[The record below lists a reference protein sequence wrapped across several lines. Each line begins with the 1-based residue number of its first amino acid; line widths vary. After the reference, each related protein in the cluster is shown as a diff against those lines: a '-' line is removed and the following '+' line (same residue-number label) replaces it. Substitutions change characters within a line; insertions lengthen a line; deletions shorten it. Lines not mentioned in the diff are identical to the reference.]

1 MINRTIAPKT
11 STVTHIDFQSPEIDT
26 LENKVQV
33 YSMRKTD
40 DETVRIDFVFDAG
53 SLKTSKIVAQLTGEL
68 LFSGTENKSSE
79 EIDEE
84 IDRLGGFTGVEVST
98 EKSTISLIGLREHVV
113 AIAEIVVDAM
123 INVNFNPKEIK
134 QLLQSK
140 KKKMA
145 ISLEKVST
153 QARRAF
159 LSDLF
164 KNSPYGDLA
173 QLEDFNHIEK
183 NDLIEFH
190 HSKYLSGLQY
200 ISIVGAVSDQDL
212 NSIKTLGNQFN
223 KDEVTPIEYDYSY
236 SPNVIHIEKEQ
247 ALQTAIRVGRVLFNK
262 QHTDFIK
269 FSVVNTILGGYF
281 GSRLMTSIREDKGY
295 TYGIGSGVA
304 QLLET
309 GYFFI
314 STEVG
319 KEFKDLT
326 LEAIQNEIKILQT
339 EEVSEKELDLVKNY
353 IIGQILEQSDGAQA
367 MMDRFIAVE
376 TYGMDYTYYDE
387 FIKQV
392 NEITPIEV
400 MALANQYLKWE
411 DFTIVSAG

>member
-1 MINRTIAPKT
+1 MMNRTIAPKT
-11 STVTHIDFQSPEIDT
+11 TTITHIDFQSPEIET
-26 LENKVQV
+26 LENKVEV
-33 YSMRKTD
+33 FVMRETT

-53 SLKTSKIVAQLTGEL
+53 SLKTSKIIAQLTGEL
-68 LFSGTENKSSE
+68 LFSGSPDKTSE
-79 EIDEE
+79 EIDEA
-84 IDRLGGFTGVEVST
+84 IDRLGGFTGAEVST
-98 EKSTISLIGLREHVV
+98 EKSTISIIGLREHIV
-113 AIAEIVVDAM
+113 AITKIVVDAM
-123 INVNFNPKEIK
+123 INVNFNPKEIN
-134 QLLQSK
+134 QLLQTK

-164 KNSPYGDLA
+164 SNSPYGDLT
-173 QLEDFNHIEK
+173 QLEDYDHIDQS
-183 NDLIEFH
+183 DLVEFH
-190 HSKYLSGLQY
+190 KHKYLSGLQY
-200 ISIVGAVSDQDL
+200 ISIVGALEDEDL
-212 NSIKTLGNQFN
+212 KAIENLGNQFS
-223 KDEVTPIEYDYSY
+223 KEEVTAIDYDYSY
-236 SPNVIHIEKEQ
+236 TPNAIHIEKDQ
-247 ALQTAIRVGRVLFNK
+247 ALQTAIRIGRVLFNK

-295 TYGIGSGVA
+295 TYGIGSGIA

-326 LEAIQNEIKILQT
+326 LEAIAAEIKLLQT
-339 EEVSEKELDLVKNY
+339 EEVGEAELALVKNY
-353 IIGQILEQSDGAQA
+353 IIGQVLEQSDGAQA
-367 MMDRFIAVE
+367 MMDRFISVE
-376 TYGMDYTYYDE
+376 TYGMDFSYYDD

-392 NEITPIEV
+392 NEITPAEIKT
-400 MALANQYLKWE
+400 LAQQYLVWE
-411 DFTIVSAG
+411 DFTVVTAG

>member
-1 MINRTIAPKT
+1 MMNRTLAPKT
-11 STVTHIDFQSPEIDT
+11 STITHIDFQSPEIDT
-26 LENKVQV
+26 LANKVNI
-33 YSMRKTD
+33 YSMRETD
-40 DETVRIDFVFDAG
+40 DQTVHIDFVFDAG
-53 SLKTSKIVAQLTGEL
+53 SLKTSKIIAQLTGEL
-68 LFSGTENKSSE
+68 LFSGSADKTSDEIE
-79 EIDEE
+79 EA
-84 IDRLGGFTGVEVST
+84 IDRLGGFTGVEIST
-98 EKSTISLIGLREHVV
+98 EKATISVIGLKEHIVS
-113 AIAEIVVDAM
+113 IAKTVVDA
-123 INVNFNPKEIK
+123 IIHVNFNPKEIN

-164 KNSPYGDLA
+164 NNSPYGDLT
-173 QLEDFNHIEK
+173 QLEDYDQIDQG
-183 NDLIEFH
+183 DLIEFH
-190 HSKYLSGLQY
+190 KHKYLSGLQY
-200 ISIVGAVSDQDL
+200 ISIVGAL
-212 NSIKTLGNQFN
+212 NDENLNAIKELGNQFS
-223 KDEVTPIEYDYSY
+223 KDDVTTIEYDYSY
-236 SPNVIHIEKEQ
+236 TPNNIHVEKEQ
-247 ALQTAIRVGRVLFNK
+247 AVQTAIRVGRVLFNK

-326 LEAIQNEIKILQT
+326 LEAIKTEITLLQT
-339 EEVSEKELDLVKNY
+339 EEVSEKELMLVKNY

-367 MMDRFIAVE
+367 MMDRFISVE
-376 TYGMDYTYYDE
+376 TYGLDFSYYDK
-387 FIKQV
+387 FIKEV
-392 NEITPIEV
+392 SEITSAEV
-400 MALANQYLKWE
+400 KELANLYLNWE
-411 DFTIVSAG
+411 DFTVVSAG

>member
-1 MINRTIAPKT
+1 MMNRTIAPETKT
-11 STVTHIDFQSPEIDT
+11 VKHIDFQSPEIDT
-26 LENKVQV
+26 LSNKVDV

-40 DETVRIDFVFDAG
+40 DETVRVDFVFDAG
-53 SLKTSKIVAQLTGEL
+53 SLKTSKIIAQLTGEL
-68 LFSGTENKSSE
+68 LFSGSADKTSDEIE
-79 EIDEE
+79 EKIDG
-84 IDRLGGFTGVEVST
+84 LGAFTGVEVST
-98 EKSTISLIGLREHVV
+98 EKSTISAIGLREHIV
-113 AIAEIVVDAM
+113 AITQTVVDAI
-123 INVNFNPKEIK
+123 INVNFNPKEIN

-140 KKKMA
+140 KKQMA

-164 KNSPYGDLA
+164 KNSPYGDLT
-173 QLEDFNHIEK
+173 QLEDYDQIEQSH
-183 NDLIEFH
+183 LIEFH
-190 HSKYLSGLQY
+190 KDKYLSGLQY
-200 ISIVGAVSDQDL
+200 IAVVGALNDEDL
-212 NSIKTLGNQFN
+212 NKIKELGNQFS
-223 KDEVTPIEYDYSY
+223 KEEVTTIDYDYSY
-236 SPNVIHIEKEQ
+236 TPNNIHVEKEQ

-262 QHTDFIK
+262 QHEDFIK

-326 LEAIQNEIKILQT
+326 LEAIQEEINLLQT
-339 EEVSEKELDLVKNY
+339 EEVSETELTLVKNY

-376 TYGMDYTYYDE
+376 TYGMDFSYYDD

-392 NEITPIEV
+392 NEITPKEV
-400 MALANQYLKWE
+400 KELANLYLNWE
-411 DFTIVSAG
+411 DFIVVSAG

>member
-1 MINRTIAPKT
+1 MIDRTIAPKT

-26 LENKVQV
+26 LENKVKV
-33 YSMRKTD
+33 YSMRKTT
-40 DETVRIDFVFDAG
+40 DETVRVDFVFDAG
-53 SLKTSKIVAQLTGEL
+53 SLKTSKIIAQLTGEL
-68 LFSGTENKSSE
+68 LFSGTTKKTSE

-123 INVNFNPKEIK
+123 INVNFNPKEIN

-145 ISLEKVST
+145 INLEKVST

-159 LSDLF
+159 LSNLF
-164 KNSPYGDLA
+164 RNSPYGDLTH
-173 QLEDFNHIEK
+173 LTDYDHINQ
-183 NDLIEFH
+183 NDLIKFH
-190 HSKYLSGLQY
+190 QQKYLSGLQY
-200 ISIVGAVSDQDL
+200 ISIVGALDDEDL
-212 NSIKTLGNQFN
+212 NSIKALGNQFN
-223 KDEVTPIEYDYSY
+223 REDVTQIDYDYNY
-236 SPNVIHIEKEQ
+236 TPNTIHVEKEQ
-247 ALQTAIRVGRVLFNK
+247 AVQTAIRIGRILFNK
-262 QHTDFIK
+262 QHSDFIK
-269 FSVVNTILGGYF
+269 FSVLNTILGGYF

-295 TYGIGSGVA
+295 TYGIGSGVV

>member
-1 MINRTIAPKT
+1 MINRTLAPKT
-11 STVTHIDFQSPEIDT
+11 STITHIDFQSPEIDT
-26 LENKVQV
+26 LENKVNV
-33 YSMRKTD
+33 YSMLETT

-53 SLKTSKIVAQLTGEL
+53 SLKTSKIIAQLTGEL
-68 LFSGTENKSSE
+68 LFSGSVDKTSDEIE
-79 EIDEE
+79 ES
-84 IDRLGGFTGVEVST
+84 IDRLGGFTGVDISNERA
-98 EKSTISLIGLREHVV
+98 TISAIGLKEHIV
-113 AIAEIVVDAM
+113 AITQTVVDAI
-123 INVNFNPKEIK
+123 INVNFNPKEIN

-164 KNSPYGDLA
+164 NNSPYGDLT
-173 QLEDFNHIEK
+173 QLEDYDKIDQK
-183 NDLIEFH
+183 DLIEFH
-190 HSKYLSGLQY
+190 KNKYLKGLQY
-200 ISIVGAVSDQDL
+200 ITVVGALNDEDL
-212 NSIKTLGNQFN
+212 NSIKALGNQFS
-223 KDEVTPIEYDYSY
+223 KDEVTKIDYDYSY
-236 SPNVIHIEKEQ
+236 TPNNIHIEKEQ
-247 ALQTAIRVGRVLFNK
+247 ALQTAIRIGRVLFNK

-269 FSVVNTILGGYF
+269 FSVVNTIFGGYF

-319 KEFKDLT
+319 KEFADLT
-326 LEAIQNEIKILQT
+326 IKAIKEEITLLQT
-339 EEVSEKELDLVKNY
+339 EEVSETELSLVKNY

-367 MMDRFIAVE
+367 MMDRFISVE
-376 TYGMDYTYYDE
+376 TYGLDFSYYDK
-387 FIKQV
+387 FIKEV
-392 NEITPIEV
+392 NEITPKEV
-400 MALANQYLKWE
+400 KELANLYLNWE
-411 DFTIVSAG
+411 DFTVVSAG

>member
-1 MINRTIAPKT
+1 MMNRTIAPKT

-26 LENKVQV
+26 LSNEVNI
-33 YSMRKTD
+33 YSMRETD
-40 DETVRIDFVFDAG
+40 DQTVHVDFVFDAG
-53 SLKTSKIVAQLTGEL
+53 SLKTSKIIAQLTGDL
-68 LFSGTENKSSE
+68 LFSGSADKTSE
-79 EIDEE
+79 QIDEA
-84 IDRLGGFTGVEVST
+84 IDRLGGFTGVEIST
-98 EKSTISLIGLREHVV
+98 EKATISVIGLKEYIV
-113 AIAEIVVDAM
+113 AITKIVVDAM
-123 INVNFNPKEIK
+123 INVNFKPKEIK

-140 KKKMA
+140 KKNMA
-145 ISLEKVST
+145 IQLEKVST

-164 KNSPYGDLA
+164 KNSPYGDLTH
-173 QLEDFNHIEK
+173 LEDYDHIEQS
-183 NDLIEFH
+183 DLIEFH
-190 HSKYLSGLQY
+190 KQKYLSGLQY
-200 ISIVGAVSDQDL
+200 ISIVGSINDTDL
-212 NSIKTLGNQFN
+212 NAIKELGNQFS
-223 KDEVTPIEYDYSY
+223 KDNVTSIEYDYSY
-236 SPNVIHIEKEQ
+236 VPNTIHVEKEQ
-247 ALQTAIRVGRVLFNK
+247 ALQTAIRIGRVLFNK

-269 FSVVNTILGGYF
+269 FSVVNTIFGGYF

-326 LEAIQNEIKILQT
+326 VEAIQTEIKLLQT
-339 EEVSEKELDLVKNY
+339 EDVSEKELALVKNY

-367 MMDRFIAVE
+367 MMDRFISVE
-376 TYGMDYTYYDE
+376 TYGMDFSYYDD

-392 NEITPIEV
+392 NEITPAEV
-400 MALANQYLKWE
+400 KELANRYLNWE
-411 DFTIVSAG
+411 DFTVVSAG